1 MQNPIFFFAL
11 YGDPLTACDHFLW
24 WTLLVYGIISSLPHS
39 LFGPLLLT
47 QLIELCKGSNSKSI
61 KWNRKIWNAF
71 CELWIFPLQ
80 TASKS
85 RSTILMSHSDTTD
98 TKAKVCSM
106 FQWSSGWTQT
116 LHLRNLYFFNTNA
129 NAIQTF
135 DKSNYLFT
143 NLQYQLE
150 ESLRIYASLISFS
163 FSSLESFSNSTN
175 LTE

>member
-1 MQNPIFFFAL
+1 MEILSQPATIFCGERSWCMASFPPCPIHFSVHCFWLNWLSFARGL
-11 YGDPLTACDHFLW
+11 TQSPLNGTERSGMPSVSF
-24 WTLLVYGIISSLPHS
+24 GSSL
-39 LFGPLLLT
+39 
-47 QLIELCKGSNSKSI
+47 SKQQV
-61 KWNRKIWNAF
+61 KAEVPF
-71 CELWIFPLQ
+71 
-80 TASKS
+80 
-85 RSTILMSHSDTTD
+85 LMSHSDTTD
-98 TKAKVCSM
+98 TEAKVCSM
-106 FQWSSGWTQT
+106 FQWSSSWTQT
-116 LHLRNLYFFNTNA
+116 LHLRNLYFFDTNA